1 MCVSD
6 EADSPERF
14 SLLLF
19 LDKWNHISPCFS
31 PDCRFLSLLSS
42 GGFFFVCFF
51 LPDKILRFAL
61 KEPFYRVNVV
71 LRPSC
76 SFVEN
81 QFIINVKVNVFCWS
95 KRSRNGGFTL
105 TFIFYYLKLFFWEG
119 KKTQKL
125 CASFWLKCS
134 GLNGKITK
142 LCLIFRCKSWMT
154 HFFFGAFWLQ
164 RDEICLQVKG
174 QTRKQTH
181 IFASLMSLRVCQTPV
196 SGIFMIFQ
204 MMSFDRKSH
213 IKIQNKSFFFGY
225 NIYIYTHK
233 PPSSLFHRLCCS

>member
-105 TFIFYYLKLFFWEG
+105 TFIFYYLKYFFGRG
-119 KKTQKL
+119 KKKKKL

-154 HFFFGAFWLQ
+154 HFFWSFLAAAWWDLSAGQRSNTQTNAHFRFTDVFTCLSDACFRHFHDISNDVFWP
-164 RDEICLQVKG
+164 EI
-174 QTRKQTH
+174 
-181 IFASLMSLRVCQTPV
+181 A
-196 SGIFMIFQ
+196 
-204 MMSFDRKSH
+204 
-213 IKIQNKSFFFGY
+213 
-225 NIYIYTHK
+225 HK
-233 PPSSLFHRLCCS
+233 NTK